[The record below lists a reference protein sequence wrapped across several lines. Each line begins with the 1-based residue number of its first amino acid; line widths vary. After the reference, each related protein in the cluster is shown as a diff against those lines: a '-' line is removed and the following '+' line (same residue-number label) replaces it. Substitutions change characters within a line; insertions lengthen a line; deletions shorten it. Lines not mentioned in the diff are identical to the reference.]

1 MPPLRLSVSAGPQM
15 VYSLRLF
22 VLLPLS
28 LILLAGCAS
37 LGGGRNPC
45 KEGADYLA
53 ATERPRLQMPEGIT
67 GSERLAG
74 SGLVIPTADPS
85 PDKLDPAPACLDEPP
100 GFFRRAGG
108 VADAAEDAVNAW
120 AMAWANRKATQVTA
134 FYSPKFEAEGG
145 SAAFIDQRRQQ
156 VETGPVPK
164 AELEETTLSVTGPDR
179 RVITFVQRFGENAV
193 RKELTLVREATGW
206 RIVAERT
213 IEVL

>member
-1 MPPLRLSVSAGPQM
+1 MPPLRLSAGPQM
-15 VYSLRLF
+15 VYSLRLLA
-22 VLLPLS
+22 LLPLS
-28 LILLAGCAS
+28 LVLLNGCAS
-37 LGGGRNPC
+37 LGISRNPC
-45 KEGADYLA
+45 EDAGDYLA
-53 ATERPRLQMPEGIT
+53 AIDRPRLQMPEGVS
-67 GSERLAG
+67 GSERLGG
-74 SGLVIPTADPS
+74 SVLVIPMADPT
-85 PDKLDPAPACLDEPP
+85 PDKLDRAPACLDSPP

-120 AMAWANRKATQVTA
+120 AMAWANRKVSQVTA

-156 VETGPVPK
+156 VETGPAPK
-164 AELEETTLSVTGPDR
+164 AELEETTLSVAGPDR

-193 RKELTLVREATGW
+193 RKELTLVREAPGW

>member
-1 MPPLRLSVSAGPQM
+1 MPVSRPTLRL
-15 VYSLRLF
+15 L
-22 VLLPLS
+22 VLPGLCLA
-28 LILLAGCAS
+28 LLAGCAS
-37 LGGGRNPC
+37 SNTCGGNQ
-45 KEGADYLA
+45 DYLSA
-53 ATERPRLQMPEGIT
+53 RDRPQLQLPEGVT

-74 SGLVIPTADPS
+74 RAMVIPPVDPS
-85 PDKLDPAPACLDEPP
+85 PDRLDPAPACLDQPP

-120 AMAWANRKATQVTA
+120 ANAWANRKANQVAA
-134 FYSPKFEAEGG
+134 FYSPNFQAEGG

-156 VETGPVPK
+156 VESGPAPK
-164 AELEETTLSVTGPDR
+164 AELEETTLTVTAPDR

-206 RIVAERT
+206 RIVSERT